1 MAIQQP
7 RRWRRGEGEG
17 EEERERERE
26 KRERKRSADS
36 LSSAI
41 ETPTEQPDFARA
53 DAQRPTTY
61 SNSNI
66 PTPSSVP
73 RSRRPLGGALSSGGR
88 CTFQKTKNT
97 N

>member
-1 MAIQQP
+1 VERERERRPVFVWNSAASMAIQQP

-41 ETPTEQPDFARA
+41 ETPTEQSHP
-53 DAQRPTTY
+53 
-61 SNSNI
+61 
-66 PTPSSVP
+66 
-73 RSRRPLGGALSSGGR
+73 
-88 CTFQKTKNT
+88 
-97 N
+97 